1 MQIEDNRPLVGVTV
15 VDFSQQIAGP
25 AVAMTLADFGATV
38 VRIDPPDGPTWQH
51 DANHVLQRNK
61 HCLRLDL
68 KTEQGL
74 AQALVLI
81 DKADIVLESFRPGV
95 MKRLGIDFE
104 HIRAERPEL
113 ISISIPGFASNDLL
127 RSQWKATESVVAAA
141 SGAFTDMGYNRVLMG
156 LNPSFSPLPLASS
169 YATSLAASAAVFA
182 LFHREKTGLG
192 DHIEVPI
199 SAALMEGLSYNSCL
213 IDNLPD
219 RYVTMREQE
228 IKSRR
233 ENGRPL
239 DVSYEDLQNYLDPFY
254 RTYECSDGR
263 FFYCVCPSHRNHA
276 KRALQVLGLYDDLI
290 KMGLPE
296 VEDVHKPISQWNGE
310 TSIGVYP
317 LPKKWANIIS
327 EMMKRAFLTKTS
339 TQWGRIFGL
348 EKIPGS
354 PHRTT
359 QQWIH
364 SEHSKVSGL
373 SVEVATAELGTML
386 QPGPIAWLDE
396 CADAMLTPK
405 EAVDVTFTEALL
417 LLEEIGIAHTSNRP
431 KANADTAAPNSGLWL
446 EGVKVLDL
454 TNVIAG
460 PHSCAF
466 LTRFGAQVTKLD
478 PVKPLYDPMI
488 GIIYSFQTDL
498 GKRKILADINT
509 EQGREIFNALI
520 RSVDIVVIN
529 APHRQLKSLGLDQET
544 LQSVNPGVLF
554 CRLDCLGGPR
564 VGPKSDYI
572 GYDDIIQSNSGIML
586 RFGGEQTPE
595 EHAHIGTLDVN
606 CGFAAGMAMGLSL
619 YHKLRTGEV
628 TTARTSLAAVTNLA
642 QIPFAF
648 DYPNRKDFNEPSGRG
663 SLGYDAFSHFY
674 QCLQGWLYIDST
686 EQEIDKIAKVSGLK
700 GIEHCENV
708 GEYLTQMFKCRS
720 ASVWE
725 QSLQAVGI
733 AAAQTQSI
741 AQLRDKY
748 SRISDG
754 EVGIDSGSYAFS
766 IDPQHPSGHCF
777 TRVDHYAIRPVQ
789 GRIIAVAASEKFGHS
804 SKEVLEEI
812 GYTYDQIDNLIKENI
827 VATGWSDEY
836 LPS

>member
-1 MQIEDNRPLVGVTV
+1 MQVEDNRPLVGITV

-38 VRIDPPDGPTWQH
+38 VRIDPPNGPTWQH

-68 KTEQGL
+68 KTASGL
-74 AQALVLI
+74 AQALLLI
-81 DKADIVLESFRPGV
+81 DQADIVLESFRPGV
-95 MKRLGIDFE
+95 MQRLGVDFSK
-104 HIRAERPEL
+104 IRVQRPDL
-113 ISISIPGFASNDLL
+113 ITLSIPGFASNDLL
-127 RSQWKATESVVAAA
+127 RSQWKATEAVVAAT

-156 LNPSFSPLPLASS
+156 LNPSFSPLPLGSS

-182 LFHREKTGLG
+182 LYHREKTGNG

-213 IDNLPD
+213 IENLPE

-228 IKSRR
+228 IKRR
-233 ENGRPL
+233 RDSGLPL
-239 DVSYEDLQNYLDPFY
+239 DVSYQNLQEYLDPFY

-276 KRALQVLGLYDDLI
+276 TRALKVLGVYDELI
-290 KMGLPE
+290 EMGLPE
-296 VEDVHKPISQWNGE
+296 VDDLHLPVSQWSGE
-310 TSIGVYP
+310 TSIGAYP
-317 LPKKWANIIS
+317 LPKKWADIIS
-327 EMMKRAFLTKTS
+327 EKMKRAFLTKTS

-348 EKIPGS
+348 EKIPGA

-359 QQWIH
+359 QEWIH
-364 SEHSKVSGL
+364 SAHSKISGL
-373 SVEVATAELGTML
+373 SVEVQTQEHGTML
-386 QPGPIAWLDE
+386 QPGPIAWLEE
-396 CADAMLTPK
+396 CAEAMLTPK
-405 EAVDVTFTEALL
+405 AAVNVSFTQALTLLEAVKSAHVT
-417 LLEEIGIAHTSNRP
+417 HRP
-431 KANADTAAPNSGLWL
+431 TASSSAADSGLWL
-446 EGVKVLDL
+446 DGIKVLDL

-466 LTRFGAQVTKLD
+466 LTRFGAKVTKLD

-509 EQGREIFNALI
+509 QKGREIFNALI

-529 APHRQLKSLGLDQET
+529 APQRQLKPLGLDRET
-544 LQSVNPGVLF
+544 LQAVNPGVLF

-572 GYDDIIQSNSGIML
+572 GYDDIIQSNSGIMT

-619 YHKLRTGEV
+619 YHKLRTGEA

-642 QIPFAF
+642 QIPFTF
-648 DYPNRKDFNEPSGRG
+648 DYQGRQVSNEPSGRD
-663 SLGYDAFSHFY
+663 SLGYSALSHFY
-674 QCLQGWLYIDST
+674 HCLQGWIYLDSDET
-686 EQEIDKIAKVSGLK
+686 EVAKLARVSGLED
-700 GIEHCENV
+700 IATCEDIGV
-708 GEYLTQMFKCRS
+708 YLTTMFKRRS

-725 QSLQAVGI
+725 QSLQSAGV

-741 AQLRDKY
+741 VQLRDKY
-748 SRISDG
+748 ARIGDG
-754 EVGIDSGSYAFS
+754 KVGMDGGSYAFS
-766 IDPQHPSGHCF
+766 IDPEHPSGHCV
-777 TRVDHYAIRPVQ
+777 TRVDHYSIRPSNGQ
-789 GRIIAVAASEKFGHS
+789 IMAVAASEKFGHS
-804 SKEVLEEI
+804 SREILEEI
-812 GYTYDQIDNLIKENI
+812 GYSHGQIDNLIAENVI
-827 VATGWSDEY
+827 ATGWSSEY